1 MSQPSSFISTTYYS
15 MILARQKLIRK
26 GRNNWCCYMMMM
38 LVQVILFFTMIDMSR
53 NGNIIDGGGGGGGV
67 TALTISKGI
76 STNNN
81 GMKQYH
87 NKVGAHT
94 AAVTSMM
101 MITNEDIP
109 DPSTFREA
117 EVLGLRLMQ
126 EENFEDAL
134 VVFRKGMKLPGTR
147 PDVVRTKSTSGPSP
161 VGGSYGGTDSKRILS
176 LDDFELQ
183 AVYYN
188 MACAHSRLGNISE
201 SVANLEN
208 AFKIGFTNFSTV
220 RGDPDLDP
228 IKQDPDF
235 DKLMESYDGGKS
247 SSNDD
252 GFNPFGLFSKSKK

>member
-26 GRNNWCCYMMMM
+26 GRNNWCCYIMMM
-38 LVQVILFFTMIDMSR
+38 LVQVILCFTMIDTSR

-201 SVANLEN
+201 VRSH
-208 AFKIGFTNFSTV
+208 IPYTV
-220 RGDPDLDP
+220 YLCYSRDYR
-228 IKQDPDF
+228 K
-235 DKLMESYDGGKS
+235 
-247 SSNDD
+247 
-252 GFNPFGLFSKSKK
+252 

>member
-1 MSQPSSFISTTYYS
+1 MMTSRGSIGG
-15 MILARQKLIRK
+15 K
-26 GRNNWCCYMMMM
+26 G
-38 LVQVILFFTMIDMSR
+38 
-53 NGNIIDGGGGGGGV
+53 DGGCV
-67 TALTISKGI
+67 TALTIPKVI
-76 STNNN
+76 SNNN
-81 GMKQYH
+81 NMKQQQHH

-126 EENFEDAL
+126 EGDFEDAL
-134 VVFRKGMKLPGTR
+134 VAFQKGMKLPGTR
-147 PDVVRTKSTSGPSP
+147 PDVLRTKSTSGPSP
-161 VGGSYGGTDSKRILS
+161 VGGSYGGTDSRQVLA

-201 SVANLEN
+201 SIANLEN

-228 IKQDPDF
+228 VKQDPDF
-235 DKLMESYDGGKS
+235 DKLMEIYEGGNN
-247 SSNDD
+247 NDD
-252 GFNPFGLFSKSKK
+252 GFNPFGFFSKSKK